1 VKINEQYIKE
11 YFKIKY
17 IDKINDYERIANNE
31 NKNINNIKDSYLN
44 KGGIDKYYCDKLRL
58 ILII

>member
-1 VKINEQYIKE
+1 MKINEQYIKE

-31 NKNINNIKDSYLN
+31 NKNINNIKDSYLTQ
-44 KGGIDKYYCDKLRL
+44 
-58 ILII
+58 IIP